1 MEEVHGCASARGLD
15 RIDGIFNE
23 IDGERAAMDFR
34 VWDIINKR
42 MMKWEKVM
50 DLPAWEIFPGTP
62 EQRAYIVLR
71 STGKLDSNGQEVF
84 EGDIIENFNGFRMRI
99 RFGTYW
105 AWCPLD
111 ERYMDS
117 VGFYAEAPGLPPM
130 PIGSIETYG
139 KVIGNTFESPELMGD

>member
-1 MEEVHGCASARGLD
+1 MGNIAEL
-15 RIDGIFNE
+15 N
-23 IDGERAAMDFR
+23 FR

-42 MMKWEKVM
+42 MLKWEKVM
-50 DLPAWEIFPGTP
+50 DLPAWEIFSGTP
-62 EQRAYIVLR
+62 EQRAYTVLR
-71 STGKLDSNGQEVF
+71 STGKLDGNGQEVF
-84 EGDIIENFNGFRMRI
+84 EGDIIENFNGLRMKI

-105 AWCPLD
+105 AWCPVD
-111 ERYMDS
+111 ECYMDN